1 MYKNGLI
8 WMNAWLCAS
17 LLVAGD
23 AAIEKVSTFANDAK
37 TSVVVYYSGA
47 ESLPFFALD
56 SADGVFTLDLPGVY
70 SKYDF
75 SELRFEQVTAV
86 QQVPLD
92 PDISKGISVRFLL
105 KEHTEYQVFQDR
117 AGELTLF
124 FETRPQADARE
135 EVAAAG
141 EPEAREPADRVIPD
155 LARMASYQVVE
166 GEWGPNR
173 FNRLIVAANPES
185 GRLFLNVDGLEDH
198 RSFRLVD
205 PRRFVLDL
213 RETVLSLESNEVA
226 IDSSLIEKVRIRQ
239 FQSHPEPITRLVLDL
254 IEDININV
262 VPVEGGLMVAFARNA
277 EQLAGLLAMPAER
290 DAEAL
295 PETVVAESTQAG
307 PSETPPADSLP
318 VAEEEMTANQADDG
332 VAGVE
337 EITES
342 PSLQAQ
348 EQPELNGEEGVL
360 EEAEV
365 LADVTP
371 PPFEGPAAQ
380 PEQADSDAAKDLP
393 LQELPR
399 PEEETFLPLDEV
411 VEVAGSEPDHVVHTP
426 TGTAA
431 ATDLAEESPGANEI
445 ASDAAH
451 LDTIPMEASPEPGA
465 GPATDIAGVE
475 TRVEEITY
483 RDSKP
488 VAIEVVADEAPRSDL
503 AELSLDADQS
513 LTEPQF
519 VKNHDAD
526 KEMQDFLNEEEDD
539 SIYGMMKGQK
549 SNRRDIGTMVVTNSE
564 IERGK
569 QLGEMRAAQVEPKTV
584 GEDFA
589 SLFREDDEADFE
601 PETIGGGE
609 AEYRGFEISII
620 DVKDANVV
628 DLLRFIADQV
638 GINLYVDSS
647 VGDIK
652 ATYRFR
658 NIPWDQALDI
668 ILTNANLNKEFRN
681 GVLRVATTEK
691 FRQEELARAQLRQQ
705 RELSVPVETVTFPL
719 NYADAADVVPIVSE
733 YLSPRGTILMDERT
747 NTLIIEDIPN
757 RMVAIRA
764 LIKKLD
770 KMISQV
776 TIEAR
781 VVETTKRFLRELGIQ
796 WGLNADYSPEFGT
809 DTGLEFPNRVGVEG
823 PIIGLPRIPGVGPR
837 GGYAVNF
844 PIVAENPSGLGL
856 TLGNFLDNFKLDISL
871 QMLESEGFGQIISS
885 PKITTQNNKTAT
897 IQNGQRIP
905 IQTIQRGTITIRY
918 IDAVLELQVTPHIT
932 SDETII
938 MDVVVNKS
946 EPDFTRTVGGNP
958 VINVRKAETKVLVKN
973 GGTAVIGG
981 IFTLNES
988 RQDSGIPKLRNV
1000 PILKRIF
1007 SSELNT
1013 YENQEL
1019 LIFVTPRIVKY

>member
-1 MYKNGLI
+1 MYKNGLLWI
-8 WMNAWLCAS
+8 NAWLCVS

-23 AAIEKVSTFANDAK
+23 ASIEKVVTFSNDGK

-47 ESLPFFALD
+47 DNLPFFALD

-70 SKYDF
+70 SKFDF
-75 SELRFEQVTAV
+75 SRLRFEQVTEV

-92 PDISKGISVRFLL
+92 PDISKGISVRFFL
-105 KEHTEYQVFQDR
+105 KERTEYQVFQDR
-117 AGELTLF
+117 FGELTLF
-124 FETRPQADARE
+124 FEARPE
-135 EVAAAG
+135 ELEQGVAALATVPT
-141 EPEAREPADRVIPD
+141 ERTLSDRVIPD
-155 LARMASYQVVE
+155 LALMATYQVVE
-166 GEWGPNR
+166 GEWGPGR
-173 FNRLIVAANPES
+173 FNRMTIAANPEG
-185 GRLFLNVDGLEDH
+185 GRLFLNVDSLTDH
-198 RSFRLVD
+198 RTFFLVD

-213 RETVLSLESNEVA
+213 RETVLSLDSNEVS
-226 IDSSLIEKVRIRQ
+226 IDSSLIEKIRIRQ

-254 IEDININV
+254 IEDVNINV
-262 VPVEGGLMVAFARNA
+262 VPIEDGLMVAFARDSQRLA
-277 EQLAGLLAMPAER
+277 ELLSLPREKSGTLANWV
-290 DAEAL
+290 
-295 PETVVAESTQAG
+295 ETM
-307 PSETPPADSLP
+307 ADSP
-318 VAEEEMTANQADDG
+318 ADDG
-332 VAGVE
+332 QKAVLNAAEPHEADASPAESVAE
-337 EITES
+337 HL
-342 PSLQAQ
+342 SLPR
-348 EQPELNGEEGVL
+348 QPEMRLAEAREASEETGMATVASTPVN

-365 LADVTP
+365 VADVMPSAFEADRLGTEASRDAGMAATSLESDSLGVPDLVADVATGTADGSAATREP
-371 PPFEGPAAQ
+371 PAQ
-380 PEQADSDAAKDLP
+380 PEDAVALDAADSQDALSSPA
-393 LQELPR
+393 
-399 PEEETFLPLDEV
+399 
-411 VEVAGSEPDHVVHTP
+411 SN
-426 TGTAA
+426 
-431 ATDLAEESPGANEI
+431 ATHKISA
-445 ASDAAH
+445 
-451 LDTIPMEASPEPGA
+451 
-465 GPATDIAGVE
+465 VE
-475 TRVEEITY
+475 TRVDEITY
-483 RDSKP
+483 RGSEAA
-488 VAIEVVADEAPRSDL
+488 AIEVVPSEEPISDL
-503 AELSLDADQS
+503 AELSLERDES
-513 LTEPQF
+513 PTSPRF
-519 VKNHDAD
+519 VMNSDAD
-526 KEMQDFLNEEEDD
+526 KEMRDFLDEEDD
-539 SIYGMMKGQK
+539 NTLYGMMKGQK
-549 SNRRDIGTMVVTNSE
+549 SNRGSIGSMVVTNAE
-564 IERGK
+564 IERNN
-569 QLGEMRAAQVEPKTV
+569 QLGEMRAAQIESDSV
-584 GEDFA
+584 GENFA
-589 SLFREDDEADFE
+589 SLFKDDDDSGDSY
-601 PETIGGGE
+601 ETIGGGE
-609 AEYRGFEISII
+609 PEYRGFEISII

-691 FRQEELARAQLRQQ
+691 FRQEELGRARLRQQ
-705 RELSVPVETVTFPL
+705 RELSVPVQTVTFPL
-719 NYADAADVVPIVSE
+719 NYADAADVIPIVSE

-757 RMVAIRA
+757 RMVSIRA

-796 WGLNADYSPEFGT
+796 WGLNAEYSPELGT
-809 DTGLEFPNRVGVEG
+809 DTGLEFPNRAGIEG
-823 PIIGLPRIPGVGPR
+823 PRIGLPRIPGVGPR

-844 PIVAENPSGLGL
+844 PIVAENPSGIGL

-871 QMLESEGFGQIISS
+871 QMLESEGFGQIISA

-958 VINVRKAETKVLVKN
+958 VINVRRAETKVLVKN

-988 RQDSGIPKLRNV
+988 RQDSGIPKLRNI

-1007 SSELNT
+1007 SNELTT